1 MNLLVDGAT
10 LENTIPFMLYG
21 LDTDAGHEAV
31 GEVGYV
37 SLNDYQQHQMVF
49 GRLAYL
55 QGLTSEG
62 NDFIFED
69 MCGAAGS
76 ISIAGSSTVLPLA
89 EAWAEDYGSICGDT
103 SITVESGGSG
113 AGAGRVCANSA
124 KGTPVDIG
132 DMSRDW
138 KSTEGTVDAN
148 GQLNCL
154 VGDTSIT
161 VTQLVVAVDG
171 LSVVSKSGG
180 AADVC
185 MQNMGGMTAAQ
196 LRWVFSAETDSELT
210 TAGLDL
216 SSVVPEDD
224 GDGIKEWS
232 DLSANCNAD
241 AIVLA
246 YPDADSGTYEYF
258 YEEILHEAAAG
269 FGSGTQSAD
278 DNVLVNALLAD
289 ENAIGYFGYAY
300 YQENMATLG
309 AVAVSNN
316 HTHGVA
322 DAPEDAVAP
331 TPQTVRDG
339 TYAPLSRPLFMNV
352 NNAAWDDVTPFLLWA
367 FSGDGSA
374 AISEVG
380 YVPLDDATYQEM
392 IRRILAQGVYDA

>member
-1 MNLLVDGAT
+1 
-10 LENTIPFMLYG
+10 
-21 LDTDAGHEAV
+21 
-31 GEVGYV
+31 
-37 SLNDYQQHQMVF
+37 
-49 GRLAYL
+49 
-55 QGLTSEG
+55 
-62 NDFIFED
+62 
-69 MCGAAGS
+69 
-76 ISIAGSSTVLPLA
+76 
-89 EAWAEDYGSICGDT
+89 
-103 SITVESGGSG
+103 
-113 AGAGRVCANSA
+113 
-124 KGTPVDIG
+124 
-132 DMSRDW
+132 MSRDW

-171 LSVVSKSGG
+171 LSVVSKKGG

-196 LRWVFSAETDSELT
+196 LRWVFSAETDAELT

-339 TYAPLSRPLFMNV
+339 SYAPLSRPLFMNV
-352 NNAAWDDVTPFLLWA
+352 NNAVWDDVTPFLLWA

-374 AISEVG
+374 VISEVG